1 VFPTLIA
8 VSAIGW
14 DTNSPFAL
22 IGRMESGRVNPQLLR
37 KRVAREFFERDPRKV
52 SPELLGKLLVRREG
66 RTLLAGRIVE
76 VEAYLGEDDPAAHAY
91 SGRTPRNAVLFGPA
105 GHAYVYFIYGMHFCA
120 NISCM
125 KEGEAGCVLLR
136 ALEPVVGVKEM
147 SESRGLLLGRDPSM
161 VKLRQIASG
170 PGRLCQALGITRE
183 RDNGKDLCSAN
194 SDLWVADVGH
204 DPARVISTPRIGIR
218 KAVDE
223 PLRYFIA
230 ENRYVSGTK

>member
-1 VFPTLIA
+1 
-8 VSAIGW
+8 
-14 DTNSPFAL
+14 
-22 IGRMESGRVNPQLLR
+22 MEHHTVNPQLLR
-37 KRVAREFFERDPRKV
+37 KRIAREFFERDPREV
-52 SPELLGKLLVRREG
+52 APELLGKLLVRRQG

-76 VEAYLGEDDPAAHAY
+76 IEAYLGEGDPAAHAY

-105 GHAYVYFIYGMHFCA
+105 GHAYIYFIYGMHFCA

-125 KEGEAGCVLLR
+125 KEGEAGGVLLR
-136 ALEPVVGVKEM
+136 ALEPIVGVAEM
-147 SESRGLLLGRDPSM
+147 AESRGLVLGEHPSV

-183 RDNGKDLCSAN
+183 CDNGKDLCGAK
-194 SDLWVADVGH
+194 SDLWVADDGH
-204 DPARVISTPRIGIR
+204 EPARVISTPRIGIR

-230 ENRYVSGTK
+230 ENRYVSGNK

>member
-1 VFPTLIA
+1 
-8 VSAIGW
+8 
-14 DTNSPFAL
+14 
-22 IGRMESGRVNPQLLR
+22 MEHHTVNPQLLR
-37 KRVAREFFERDPRKV
+37 KRIAREFFDRDPREV
-52 SPELLGKLLVRREG
+52 APELLGKLLVRRQG

-76 VEAYLGEDDPAAHAY
+76 IEAYLGEGDPAAHAY

-105 GHAYVYFIYGMHFCA
+105 GHAYIYFIYGMHFCA

-125 KEGEAGCVLLR
+125 KEGEAGGVLLR
-136 ALEPVVGVKEM
+136 ALEPIVGVAEM
-147 SESRGLLLGRDPSM
+147 AESRGLVLGEHPSV

-183 RDNGKDLCSAN
+183 RDNGKDLCGAK
-194 SDLWVADVGH
+194 SDLWVADDDH
-204 DPARVISTPRIGIR
+204 EPARVISTPRIGIR

-230 ENRYVSGTK
+230 ENRYVSGAK